1 MDESG
6 AIKKGTTQIGEVRRP
21 LGAVSKVTKANNIVF
36 FSDGCD
42 YIIDR
47 RDPIAAD
54 IIKMVERAKLK
65 TKMYLHKG
73 TYRIRA
79 WVVPE
84 KSTDDN
90 NNAANP
96 FGRQGRP

>member
-21 LGAVSKVTKANNIVF
+21 LAAVSKVTKANNIVF

-47 RDPIAAD
+47 RDPLAAE

-79 WVVPE
+79 WVVPT
-84 KSTDDN
+84 KSSEDN
-90 NNAANP
+90 GNAANP
-96 FGRQGRP
+96 FGRQGP